1 VAVRVGDPDVVNVLR
16 NDTEDDPDVVM
27 LGDLLGDTDVLDDI
41 LDVLDVLLDRVLVGD
56 TDLDFEVVILC
67 VPVTL

>member
-1 VAVRVGDPDVVNVLR
+1 MLR

-41 LDVLDVLLDRVLVGD
+41 LDVFDTLLDRVCVPD
-56 TDLDFEVVILC
+56 TDLDLEVVTLC
-67 VPVTL
+67 VAVVL

>member
-1 VAVRVGDPDVVNVLR
+1 MLR

-41 LDVLDVLLDRVLVGD
+41 LDVFDTLLDRVAVPD
-56 TDLDFEVVILC
+56 TDLDLEVVTLF
-67 VPVTL
+67 VTVVL

>member
-1 VAVRVGDPDVVNVLR
+1 MLR
-16 NDTEDDPDVVM
+16 SETEDEPDVVM

-41 LDVLDVLLDRVLVGD
+41 LDVLDVLLDRVVVGD